1 MAGKPRSGTTVGGRP
16 RTAEQPR
23 LRRNFPPSGAVCA
36 RAAEINSGK
45 RRIAHPCYE
54 FPCPGLRAHVKET
67 PWCNG
72 KYHDRV
78 TIGVIARVVS
88 ERVVGMCGR
97 SSKQPEI
104 GRATR
109 WHVLPGQNNIPFC
122 SAKNAGTNHSQNSYR
137 FDDRLAFLAAMVGA
151 AFALEQQRSKIEY
164 RKSKMKKAILLAG
177 GAGTRLYP
185 LTKIVCKQLLP
196 IYDKPMICYPLATL
210 MLGGLREALIIS
222 TPKDLPMLQNY
233 LGNGRQLGIRIDYAE
248 QPKPEGIAQAF
259 LIGAKFIGNSGASLV
274 LGDNIFYGK
283 LDFYRDAL
291 AIDRG
296 ACIFAYQVRDP
307 ERYGVVE
314 FAADGKAISLE
325 EKPKQP
331 KSHFAV
337 PGLYVYDDQVVDLC
351 RTLRPSWRNELEI
364 TDLNLLYLKQKQ
376 LHVKLLSRGMAWL
389 DTGTTTTL
397 LEASN
402 YIATIEHRQ
411 GLKIAC
417 LEEVAL
423 RMGFISEADLVKIID
438 GLPKNEYRHY
448 LQMVCDEGPNAG

>member
-1 MAGKPRSGTTVGGRP
+1 M
-16 RTAEQPR
+16 
-23 LRRNFPPSGAVCA
+23 N
-36 RAAEINSGK
+36 
-45 RRIAHPCYE
+45 
-54 FPCPGLRAHVKET
+54 
-67 PWCNG
+67 
-72 KYHDRV
+72 
-78 TIGVIARVVS
+78 
-88 ERVVGMCGR
+88 
-97 SSKQPEI
+97 
-104 GRATR
+104 
-109 WHVLPGQNNIPFC
+109 
-122 SAKNAGTNHSQNSYR
+122 
-137 FDDRLAFLAAMVGA
+137 
-151 AFALEQQRSKIEY
+151 
-164 RKSKMKKAILLAG
+164 KKAILLAG
-177 GAGTRLYP
+177 GAGTRLFP

-210 MLGGLREALIIS
+210 MLGGLREVLIIS
-222 TPKDLPMLQNY
+222 TPKDLPMLQHY
-233 LGNGRQLGIRIDYAE
+233 LGDGVQLGVRIDYAA

-259 LIGAKFIGNSGASLV
+259 LIGAKFIGNAGASLI

-291 AIDRG
+291 AVERG
-296 ACIFAYQVRDP
+296 ACVFAYQVRDP

-314 FAADGKAISLE
+314 FDADGKAISLE

-448 LQMVCDEGPNAG
+448 LQMVCDEGSNAGPEPVG

>member
-1 MAGKPRSGTTVGGRP
+1 
-16 RTAEQPR
+16 
-23 LRRNFPPSGAVCA
+23 
-36 RAAEINSGK
+36 
-45 RRIAHPCYE
+45 
-54 FPCPGLRAHVKET
+54 
-67 PWCNG
+67 
-72 KYHDRV
+72 
-78 TIGVIARVVS
+78 
-88 ERVVGMCGR
+88 
-97 SSKQPEI
+97 
-104 GRATR
+104 
-109 WHVLPGQNNIPFC
+109 
-122 SAKNAGTNHSQNSYR
+122 
-137 FDDRLAFLAAMVGA
+137 
-151 AFALEQQRSKIEY
+151 
-164 RKSKMKKAILLAG
+164 MKKAILLAG
-177 GAGTRLYP
+177 GAGTRLFP

-210 MLGGLREALIIS
+210 MLGGLRDILIIS
-222 TPKDLPMLQNY
+222 TPKDLPMLRDY
-233 LGNGRQLGIRIDYAE
+233 LGDGTQLGVHIEYAA

-259 LIGAKFIGNSGASLV
+259 LIGAKFVADSGASLI

-283 LDFYRDAL
+283 LDFYREAL
-291 AIDRG
+291 ALKRG

-307 ERYGVVE
+307 QRYGVVE
-314 FAADGKAISLE
+314 FDADGKAISLE

-351 RTLRPSWRNELEI
+351 RTLKPSRRDELEI
-364 TDLNLLYLKQKQ
+364 TDLNLLYLERNQ

-423 RMGFISEADLVKIID
+423 RMGFIIQSDLASIID
-438 GLPKNEYRHY
+438 RLPENEYRDY
-448 LQMVCDEGPNAG
+448 LRLVCEEGPSAAPEPVG